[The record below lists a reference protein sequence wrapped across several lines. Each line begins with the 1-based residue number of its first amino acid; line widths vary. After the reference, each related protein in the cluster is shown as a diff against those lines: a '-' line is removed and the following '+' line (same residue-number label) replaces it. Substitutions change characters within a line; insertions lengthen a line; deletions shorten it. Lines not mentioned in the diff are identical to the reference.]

1 MQAFCSDT
9 DPSSFIKEYS
19 RWILR
24 ENPFK
29 IGFGLMR
36 LPKNEDG
43 SIDIPQVIQM
53 ADSFL
58 EGLTI
63 NRPAQ
68 CGFCRYR
75 DDRHD
80 WHIVV
85 SKNHSPSASSLA
97 GLLTQSMIGWL
108 KNSNLG
114 YPELERVD
122 LKAHVHDL
130 LDDLPALLPGES
142 AAEYRTTE
150 IGSYL
155 EKTGIRMPEDVLTLH
170 TARPN
175 KDRDIEIY
183 KRAIQKWK
191 DGHKRLN

>member
-58 EGLTI
+58 E
-63 NRPAQ
+63 
-68 CGFCRYR
+68 
-75 DDRHD
+75 
-80 WHIVV
+80 
-85 SKNHSPSASSLA
+85 A
-97 GLLTQSMIGWL
+97 GDTYFDTAYVYDS
-108 KNSNLG
+108 
-114 YPELERVD
+114 
-122 LKAHVHDL
+122 
-130 LDDLPALLPGES
+130 GES
-142 AAEYRTTE
+142 
-150 IGSYL
+150 
-155 EKTGIRMPEDVLTLH
+155 EKAFK
-170 TARPN
+170 TAVA
-175 KDRDIEIY
+175 DRYPRDRY
-183 KRAIQKWK
+183 TVATKLNAW
-191 DGHKRLN
+191 RLCHSSQ

>member
-1 MQAFCSDT
+1 MPEFQF
-9 DPSSFIKEYS
+9 
-19 RWILR
+19 R
-24 ENPFK
+24 N
-29 IGFGLMR
+29 
-36 LPKNEDG
+36 LPCAL
-43 SIDIPQVIQM
+43 

-155 EKTGIRMPEDVLTLH
+155 EKAGIRMPEDVLTLH